1 MSGLPTINASYIL
14 PPIGVAGEYR
24 LTLEAGVSAGS
35 PFRSQPSP
43 FSYQASPATL
53 FNMSPSETNQDAI
66 TRSEIDAKLA
76 ASETRIAAEVRVLS
90 ARLDTH
96 MEMMHKDIGN
106 LRAEYVVENRAN
118 RKTAVWMALGFS
130 ISILAAFIGLLTWQ
144 GNWQQSQNSLLMST
158 ILALHAPAQP
168 RAPVAAKKP

>member
-1 MSGLPTINASYIL
+1 MSGLFTTNAGYIL

-24 LTLEAGVSAGS
+24 LTLDTAVASGLPVQ
-35 PFRSQPSP
+35 PQPSP
-43 FSYQASPATL
+43 FSYQTTPATL
-53 FNMSPSETNQDAI
+53 FGMGTSETNQDAV
-66 TRSEIDAKLA
+66 TRSEIDAKIS

-118 RKTAVWMALGFS
+118 RKTAIWMVLGLT
-130 ISILAAFIGLLTWQ
+130 ISVLAAFIGLVTWQ

-158 ILALHAPAQP
+158 ILALHAPARP
-168 RAPVAAKKP
+168 TPPAPARKP